1 MSWSSSLAESCPS
14 DFHAFVRC
22 ISMQNSTSVPLCMGS
37 IYPNIEERLFVGL
50 PVLVLSLISTLLNVT
65 LFRILLV
72 QKSFLDANFRRHV
85 FSLIFSC
92 LGYISVNFY
101 CFLPIVLI
109 GAIIPDPWLIILA
122 SPNSS
127 FFQTIQYSNVAISI
141 DRFMIFCLP
150 KIHKSMVSHQITRYI
165 LVVLPWVF
173 STLIVVH
180 SSAIGY
186 YKRVNPYTLKYTY
199 ECSRGGIYESLLF
212 IFGFLWPSFMFFL
225 YLVIFIFICLRKA
238 AMSMM
243 KRSDLLF
250 ILQFFIISMLQLFS
264 SLFFNFAP
272 KLMGDSQWDGLLMTF
287 FSTLNTMNNPIVMV
301 LFQQRVRIS
310 FIAMAKGG
318 FIRSVSLRKL
328 TVATPV
334 TDIRTNH
341 YRRHASI
348 IGTLQ

>member
-1 MSWSSSLAESCPS
+1 
-14 DFHAFVRC
+14 
-22 ISMQNSTSVPLCMGS
+22 MQNSTSVPLCMGS

-50 PVLVLSLISTLLNVT
+50 PVLVLSLISTLLN
-65 LFRILLV
+65 
-72 QKSFLDANFRRHV
+72 KSFLDANFR
-85 FSLIFSC
+85 S
-92 LGYISVNFY
+92 
-101 CFLPIVLI
+101 
-109 GAIIPDPWLIILA
+109 AIIPDPWLIILA

-225 YLVIFIFICLRKA
+225 YL
-238 AMSMM
+238 
-243 KRSDLLF
+243 

-287 FSTLNTMNNPIVMV
+287 FSTLNTMNNPIVM
-301 LFQQRVRIS
+301 QRVRIS